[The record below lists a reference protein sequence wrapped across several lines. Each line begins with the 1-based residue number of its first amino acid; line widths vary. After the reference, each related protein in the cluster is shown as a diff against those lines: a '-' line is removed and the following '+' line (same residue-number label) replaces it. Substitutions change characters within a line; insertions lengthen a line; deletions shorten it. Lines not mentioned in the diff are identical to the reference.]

1 MFYIRT
7 LHDVILMHYHL
18 RCMGTLFLPFLQRAN
33 DFCDF
38 LVAFLHNIALSN
50 WDLLLMEKI
59 AYGEK
64 PRQQR
69 YIRPL
74 SVFARH
80 SGITNRQRPM
90 IFQCSLNFIK

>member
-18 RCMGTLFLPFLQRAN
+18 RCMGTLFLPFLHRAN

-50 WDLLLMEKI
+50 WDLLLIEKLLMERNPDSKGISDRCRHLRGI
-59 AYGEK
+59 AASQAASG
-64 PRQQR
+64 PCN
-69 YIRPL
+69 P
-74 SVFARH
+74 SV
-80 SGITNRQRPM
+80 
-90 IFQCSLNFIK
+90 L